1 MYKFFIIFKIKKIFY
16 IKMICLYIPLN
27 ITYNYNKI
35 GYVYIIIFLINI
47 FENIERSF
55 FIILFFIKNYENIF
69 LYHN

>member
-1 MYKFFIIFKIKKIFY
+1 
-16 IKMICLYIPLN
+16 MICLYIPLN